1 MKEILRSNDVVLLS
15 YVEALFGEAGIGHA
29 ILDTNMSIV
38 EGSIGVLPRRVLVVE
53 DQWMQARRI
62 LMDAGLGEAMDRE

>member
-15 YVEALFGEAGIGHA
+15 YVEALLGEAGIGHA

-62 LMDAGLGEAMDRE
+62 LTDAGLGEAMDRE